1 MSSPVPRVFSAEETR
16 QLIAFG
22 PLRQHIL
29 DAAVQY
35 AAGQIHSPDR
45 QVLTVPGSKDGVLL
59 SMPCTAQDICAHK
72 LISLLPDNPAQDRP
86 TIQGMVSV
94 LDSATGVPLFVLDGP
109 TVTAR
114 RTAALSMAGLQL
126 FLEHEPRTI
135 VIIGAGS
142 QADGHVQAIAELY
155 PEATVHIAAREQSW
169 AKAQA
174 FCERHAALGLR
185 LQVTDLNQL
194 PEQFDAV
201 ITLTTAVEPVY
212 HAPPLAGRLII
223 GVGAFRS
230 HMVEVA
236 AETVMN
242 SVCYVDDLVGAQH
255 EAGDYIQAKKDWSEV
270 TTLAQAIESD
280 IDYSRPIMFK
290 TVGCAAWDLAAARCA
305 RAAAGI

>member
-1 MSSPVPRVFSAEETR
+1 MSSPAIRVFSAEETR
-16 QLIAFG
+16 QLTPFG

-29 DAAVQY
+29 DAALEY
-35 AAGQIHSPDR
+35 ASGQIQSPDR
-45 QVLTVPGSKDGVLL
+45 QVLTVPASKDGVLL
-59 SMPCTAQDICAHK
+59 SMPCTARDICAHK
-72 LISLLPDNPAQDRP
+72 LISLLPDNPSQNRP

-126 FLEHEPRTI
+126 FLAREPQHI
-135 VIIGAGS
+135 VIIGAGT

-155 PEATVHIAAREQSW
+155 PDATVYIAAREQSR

-174 FCERHAALGLR
+174 FCERHAGLGIGLH
-185 LQVTDLNQL
+185 VTDLNQL

-236 AETVMN
+236 SETVMN
-242 SVCYVDDLVGAQH
+242 SVCYVDDLIGAQH
-255 EAGDYIQAKKDWSEV
+255 EAGDYIRAKKDWSDV

-305 RAAAGI
+305 RAAAGL

>member
-1 MSSPVPRVFSAEETR
+1 MSSGAIRVFDAEQTR

-29 DAAVQY
+29 DAALEY
-35 AAGQIHSPDR
+35 AQGKIESPDR
-45 QVLTVPGSKDGVLL
+45 QVLKVPGTNEGVLL

-72 LISLLPDNPAQDRP
+72 LITLLPDNPSQGRP

-94 LDSATGVPLFVLDGP
+94 LDSATGLPLFVLDGP

-126 FLEHEPRTI
+126 FLEKAPRNI
-135 VIIGAGS
+135 VIIGAGT
-142 QADGHVQAIAELY
+142 QAEGHVQAIAELY
-155 PEATVHIAAREQSW
+155 PEATVYIAGRPQSH
-169 AKAQA
+169 AKARA
-174 FCERHAALGLR
+174 FCERHAGLGIR
-185 LQVTDLNQL
+185 LEVTDLNQL
-194 PEQFDAV
+194 PEQCDAV

-212 HAPPLAGRLII
+212 HAPPLSGRLII

-230 HMVEVA
+230 HMVEIA
-236 AETVMN
+236 PETVNN

-255 EAGDYIQAKKDWSEV
+255 EAGDYIQAKKDWNEV

-305 RAAAGI
+305 RAAAGL